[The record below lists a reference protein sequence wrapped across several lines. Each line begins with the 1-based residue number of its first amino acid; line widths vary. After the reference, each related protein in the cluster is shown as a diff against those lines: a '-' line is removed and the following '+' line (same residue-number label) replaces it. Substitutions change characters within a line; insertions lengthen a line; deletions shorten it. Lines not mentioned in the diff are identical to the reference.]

1 MISCTGTNF
10 IIRADAGQMVDWFPT
25 YTLGED
31 MALALALEKAGYCVS
46 LLLPAACNALQLCST
61 TVFGGMHALG
71 LRRAITKRVG
81 RR

>member
-31 MALALALEKAGYCVS
+31 MALALALEKAGYCVRP
-46 LLLPAACNALQLCST
+46 LLCLQHTRICRCAASQSWEGTPMWTSRANA
-61 TVFGGMHALG
+61 
-71 LRRAITKRVG
+71 
-81 RR
+81 

>member
-46 LLLPAACNALQLCST
+46 PLLCLQHEKHCSFT
-61 TVFGGMHALG
+61 ASQYLESSKIWT
-71 LRRAITKRVG
+71 
-81 RR
+81 